1 MINQLIDKIKQTK
14 APIVVGL
21 DPMLSFIPEHI
32 RQKVFAELGET
43 LEGAAEAIWLFNKE
57 IVDQNNQ
64 KILDVIHES
73 FGEVTPANIEEFK
86 KILKVNQY
94 KEVEKEDQEKY
105 NYENYSS

>member
-1 MINQLIDKIKQTK
+1 MTIIERKQKLLDEVKKIEEKEDQLKKKKKELKIK
-14 APIVVGL
+14 IEEV
-21 DPMLSFIPEHI
+21 
-32 RQKVFAELGET
+32 
-43 LEGAAEAIWLFNKE
+43 NKE